1 LLINTEYNVGS
12 GMRNVNNQN
21 LTRSPESILQE
32 KRFIEKLR
40 NAQASS
46 EEDQYKQGQLLLST
60 DKWQ

>member
-1 LLINTEYNVGS
+1 MLINTEYNVGS